1 MTFKHKLSCRLAL
14 LKDRW
19 VVLSTA
25 ALALATLSACEK
37 PTPLTGPDPSAVLRL
52 VISPKILTLRQHQT
66 ADFTAVGLT
75 STGVTAS
82 TSVSWSVTSG
92 TITDTTSTGDKHY
105 GRFQAGSQTGTA
117 NVVVSGLAAGISD
130 TALVTVMPAA
140 VASVR
145 FSGANVYANS
155 LTN

>member
-1 MTFKHKLSCRLAL
+1 
-14 LKDRW
+14 
-19 VVLSTA
+19 
-25 ALALATLSACEK
+25 
-37 PTPLTGPDPSAVLRL
+37 
-52 VISPKILTLRQHQT
+52 
-66 ADFTAVGLT
+66 GLT

-140 VASVR
+140 VASVGVSPAAASVTVGQAVQLNATLKDASGIVLTGR
-145 FSGANVYANS
+145 TVSWASGAPGVATVS
-155 LTN
+155 GTGLVTSVTAGSATITATSEGVSGRATITV